1 MKSIRWQITVP
12 FVVLIIVMMAAVAGF
27 SAWKLRQSYLA
38 RTESNLA
45 FQSNLIADEIY
56 NQPAAPL
63 SGAEL
68 QTKVDRWAILLEARI
83 TVVDPKGVVLADSEE
98 DPSRMDNH
106 LNRPEIVES
115 LQAGT
120 GSSIRFSHTLGFDM
134 FYSARAVRSGG
145 EPLGYVRLAVPLQA
159 LQADISHLRATLVW
173 LALGVAFVAVFL
185 AFLISNRISKPVR
198 ELTQAVRKITPISAE
213 EPASFAKNQS
223 EVALLTQSF
232 NHLSNAIQEK
242 IQRLEEEKGKTE
254 AILQEMSDGVVVV
267 DEDMAIHVMNK
278 AARKMFDVEL
288 LAVEG
293 KKLIEVIR
301 LHQPVELL
309 QSAMAAD
316 NEQTQVFEIN
326 KTRQFIKGTA
336 IPTRTYLP
344 GMYLL
349 LFQDLTV
356 QKQAESLRRE
366 FVSNVSHELRNPLS
380 VIKLLSETLLDGAIA
395 QPETAQH
402 FLQQINGEADKI
414 NGMVNELLDLSKVES
429 GRLTLDLGPIKL
441 CVPIKNACER
451 LALQAKQKDLD
462 VVVKCGGD
470 QPLIRGDEARIE
482 QILINLIHN
491 AIKFSHQGGQI
502 TVSVTQE
509 GPFARYEVRDAGQG
523 IAETDLPH
531 VFERFFKADKSRSSE
546 GVGLG
551 LAVARHLVEAQG
563 GRITAES
570 KLGEGSVFAFTIP
583 LIN

>member
-1 MKSIRWQITVP
+1 M
-12 FVVLIIVMMAAVAGF
+12 
-27 SAWKLRQSYLA
+27 
-38 RTESNLA
+38 
-45 FQSNLIADEIY
+45 
-56 NQPAAPL
+56 
-63 SGAEL
+63 
-68 QTKVDRWAILLEARI
+68 
-83 TVVDPKGVVLADSEE
+83 
-98 DPSRMDNH
+98 
-106 LNRPEIVES
+106 
-115 LQAGT
+115 
-120 GSSIRFSHTLGFDM
+120 
-134 FYSARAVRSGG
+134 
-145 EPLGYVRLAVPLQA
+145 
-159 LQADISHLRATLVW
+159 
-173 LALGVAFVAVFL
+173 
-185 AFLISNRISKPVR
+185 
-198 ELTQAVRKITPISAE
+198 
-213 EPASFAKNQS
+213 
-223 EVALLTQSF
+223 LTQSF

-380 VIKLLSETLLDGAIA
+380 VIKLLSETILDGAIA

-429 GRLTLDLGPIKL
+429 GRLTLDLGPIKP

-470 QPLIRGDEARIE
+470 LPLIRGDEARIE